1 MFVPGIKLS
10 RIREKRMEQNH
21 AKRPQVAKKKI
32 MIVDD
37 HPILRKGLSMLINQ
51 EPDLVVDGEA
61 EDAQKAMELIET
73 NAPDMVI
80 VDISLPGIDGV
91 ELLKMIKLRHPDLPT
106 LVVSMHD
113 EGIFAERVLRAGARG
128 YIMKQEAVD
137 KVLVGI
143 RRVLAGEIFVSS
155 RVTTRIVERLYDG
168 GPGRPSSPLDFLSDR
183 EFTVFQLIGQGFGT
197 RQIAD
202 KLHLS
207 IKTVES
213 YRSHI
218 KEKLK
223 LESGTDLLKYAIQ
236 WVQNNS

>member
-1 MFVPGIKLS
+1 
-10 RIREKRMEQNH
+10 MEQNH
-21 AKRPQVAKKKI
+21 ASNTERSQPVKKRI
-32 MIVDD
+32 LIVDD

-51 EPDLVVDGEA
+51 EPDLMVDGEA
-61 EDAQKAMELIET
+61 EDAQKAMELIDAVT
-73 NAPDMVI
+73 PDMVI
-80 VDISLPGIDGV
+80 VDISLPGVDGV
-91 ELLKMIKLRHPDLPT
+91 ELLKMMKHRHPELPA

-113 EGIFAERVLRAGARG
+113 EGLFAERVLRAGARG

-137 KVLVGI
+137 KVLIGI
-143 RRVLAGEIFVSS
+143 RRVLAGEIFVSN
-155 RVTTRIVERLYDG
+155 RVTTKIVEKLMDG
-168 GPGRPSSPLDFLSDR
+168 GQGKPTSPLDLLSDR

-207 IKTVES
+207 VKTVES

-218 KEKLK
+218 KEKLR

>member
-1 MFVPGIKLS
+1 
-10 RIREKRMEQNH
+10 MEQNP
-21 AKRPQVAKKKI
+21 AGSTSVVKKRI

-61 EDAQKAMELIET
+61 EDAQRAMELIET
-73 NAPDMVI
+73 VRPDMVI

-91 ELLKMIKLRHPDLPT
+91 ELLKMMKLRHPDLPA

-113 EGIFAERVLRAGARG
+113 EGLFAERVLRAGARG
-128 YIMKQEAVD
+128 YLMKQEAAD

-143 RRVLAGEIFVSS
+143 RRVLAGEIFVSN
-155 RVTTRIVERLYDG
+155 RVTTRIVERLLDG
-168 GPGRPSSPLDFLSDR
+168 GLGKRSWPLDLLSDR

-207 IKTVES
+207 VKTVES

-218 KEKLK
+218 KEKLR